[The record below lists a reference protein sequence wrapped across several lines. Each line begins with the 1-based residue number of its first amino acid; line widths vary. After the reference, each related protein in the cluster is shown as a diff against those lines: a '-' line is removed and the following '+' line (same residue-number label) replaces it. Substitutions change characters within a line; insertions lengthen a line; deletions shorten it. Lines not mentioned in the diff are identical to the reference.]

1 MSNACTHPSDIV
13 LKDFLLGKLSDPD
26 ELAVESHLAVC
37 PECQARACASRAD
50 DTFVELLAS
59 VGTKV
64 DAERRAAR
72 TPSPGLSPSECSST
86 QIWNSDV
93 PVAGMVK
100 AVAPP
105 GLNDHPRY
113 RLVRLL
119 GFGGMGSVWLAE
131 HTVMGRSVALKV
143 IRPEFLAKTGAVER
157 FRREVRAAAQLNH
170 PNIATAFDADEAS
183 GSHFLVMEYVS
194 GETLADIV
202 KRGPLPVAD
211 ACRAIRDA
219 ARGLAHAHAAGL
231 IHRDVKPSNLI
242 RTIDGTTKVL
252 DFGLVGAE
260 ADEPGLTGENMVLGT
275 PDYISPEQA
284 KDSRTADARADV
296 YSLGCTLYHLL
307 SGQSP
312 FSGSVL
318 QKLDAHRD
326 PKHLPAPIPNISPEL
341 TRVLAKMMA
350 KNPDE
355 RYQKAE
361 YQKAEAV
368 ADDLDPFCKPPA
380 VEAVQAARV
389 SQPEPKPS
397 RTRRWIIAAGIL
409 LGLAAVA
416 AAGVIYKIQRDN
428 ETITVETNDLD
439 MEVVM
444 KRNGELVRIVDKKT
458 KQKWDL
464 DTKNMR
470 LKPDGSELSIDLPGK
485 DPLVIRR
492 NGEVAVTI
500 QRTQPAAPTSQKPDP
515 PSPTIPPA
523 ASLDRQHLLAITD
536 FREVHGVDLAGL
548 QKWLNGLPTGFRPA
562 DVTARSGAMPPR
574 FDAVAIRD
582 NRDVPFEAHLDLDRS
597 GVQHMK
603 DFDAMTSAGW
613 ALLISCPY
621 DDGEGRPRHHVWVKD
636 SARWY
641 ANGFE
646 LGAIAERQR
655 QWKQDEVRPRKLY
668 LNATDTGKGQDTRPV
683 AALLESDDELQW
695 ELFPELTAGQLA
707 TKLSETRNRKWR
719 PDSMSDMGT
728 GENRTFAL
736 SVVPN
741 KTGLTWEFKSDLTI
755 AQYESALAEQK
766 SLGRRPLVV
775 TSEGEGKAVRY
786 TVLWI
791 EYSARK

>member
-1 MSNACTHPSDIV
+1 MANACTHPSDIV
-13 LKDFLLGKLSDPD
+13 LKDFLLGKLADAD
-26 ELAVESHLAVC
+26 EAVVESHLAMC
-37 PECQARACASRAD
+37 PECQARAAASRAD

-64 DAERRAAR
+64 DAERAAAR
-72 TPSPGLSPSECSST
+72 TQSPVLSPSEHSST

-131 HTVMGRSVALKV
+131 HTVMGRPVALKV

-183 GSHFLVMEYVS
+183 GSHFLVMEYIA

-202 KRGPLPVAD
+202 KRGPLPVVD

-242 RTIDGTTKVL
+242 RTLDGTTKVL

-260 ADEPGLTGENMVLGT
+260 GDELSLTGENVVLGT
-275 PDYISPEQA
+275 PDYIAPEQA
-284 KDSRTADARADV
+284 KDARLADARSDV
-296 YSLGCTLYHLL
+296 YSLGCTLHHLL
-307 SGQSP
+307 SGQAP

-318 QKLDAHRD
+318 QKLDAHRN
-326 PKHLPAPIPNISPEL
+326 PERLPEPIPNISPEL
-341 TRVLAKMMA
+341 AHVLAKMLA
-350 KNPDE
+350 KKPEE
-355 RYQKAE
+355 RYQSA
-361 YQKAEAV
+361 AAV
-368 ADDLDPFCKPPA
+368 ADDLDPFCKPLA
-380 VEAVQAARV
+380 VEPERTARA
-389 SQPEPKPS
+389 SQIEPKSS
-397 RTRRWIIAAGIL
+397 RTRRWVLAAGIL
-409 LGLAAVA
+409 LGLGAVTA
-416 AAGVIYKIQRDN
+416 GGVIYKIQRDN
-428 ETITVETNDLD
+428 ETITVETNDAD

-444 KRNGELVRIVDKKT
+444 KRNGELVRIVDTKKNQT
-458 KQKWDL
+458 WEL
-464 DTKNMR
+464 DTRNMR
-470 LKPDGSELSIDLPGK
+470 LKPDGSEISIDLPGRE
-485 DPLVIRR
+485 PLVIRR

-500 QRTQPAAPTSQKPDP
+500 QRTQPADSTSQKTEP
-515 PSPTIPPA
+515 PPA
-523 ASLDRQHLLAITD
+523 TLPASASPDRQALLAITD

-548 QKWLNGLPTGFRPA
+548 KRWLNGLPTGFRPA
-562 DVTARSGAMPPR
+562 DITARAGATPPR

-582 NRDVPFEAHLDLDRS
+582 GRDLPFEAHLDLDHS
-597 GVQHMK
+597 GVHHMK
-603 DFDAMTSAGW
+603 DFEAMTGSGW

-621 DDGEGRPRHHVWVKD
+621 DYGEGRPRHHIWVKD
-636 SARWY
+636 SAYWY
-641 ANGFE
+641 AIGFN
-646 LGAIAERQR
+646 LGAVSERIL
-655 QWKQDEVRPRKLY
+655 QWKQDEARPRKLY
-668 LNATDTGKGQDTRPV
+668 LNAADTGKGLDSRPV
-683 AALLESDDELQW
+683 AALLQSDDELKW
-695 ELFPELTAGQLA
+695 ELFPELTAAQLA
-707 TKLSETRNRKWR
+707 TKLVETRKRKWR
-719 PDSMSDMGT
+719 PDSLSDMGT

-741 KTGLTWEFKSDLTI
+741 PTGLAWEFKANLTI
-755 AQYESALAEQK
+755 AQYESAVAEQK

-775 TSEGEGKAVRY
+775 TSEVDGETVRY

-791 EYSARK
+791 EYTRK